1 MRIITTNETLTA
13 LIPNVVTTVEGEKPL
28 IDKIDPWLTAAED
41 WVMRTFTGETVMES
55 IAKDPASVIWENMA
69 QLVVTEALRKAIP
82 SLDVVLTP
90 NGFGIVSNG
99 NVAPASKDRVERLI
113 LQMAAQRDHFINM
126 LLEDLSRRED
136 WKSTDQ
142 YQWFASSLLSWPKAC
157 VTAVFDR
164 PRDGQQWDNF
174 LQIRERAILIEDA
187 IAEKWISPEVMTQLR
202 TVMIT
207 GQNPTVH
214 QVALKVRSC
223 VFQELRG
230 EQRNHWDL
238 DRIVNYIRNNGDLF
252 PLWSTSDTAKL
263 YLQPTVFKNKKNSSG
278 YFF

>member
-41 WVMRTFTGETVMES
+41 RVMRTFTGETVMES